1 MKVNIVSSVEEK
13 EIKIVFKEGEEVRV
27 LRGKKVL
34 EDDIFIVLQR
44 NDGRFWI
51 NKNSII
57 KIEDNMVDHSTI
69 SFINLPLVS
78 LGCFLTHIEPSIDI
92 SFKTPCS
99 IFQMVMGLVS
109 IKNFCCSLSAAFLFS
124 ISFLCVMSY
133 HK

>member
-57 KIEDNMVDHSTI
+57 KIEEGNDD
-69 SFINLPLVS
+69 
-78 LGCFLTHIEPSIDI
+78 
-92 SFKTPCS
+92 
-99 IFQMVMGLVS
+99 
-109 IKNFCCSLSAAFLFS
+109 
-124 ISFLCVMSY
+124 
-133 HK
+133 